1 MTDEYIKDECFDN
14 SIINTTGNND
24 IIDLANNSAPH
35 LDIGALNHILEK
47 SITISS
53 IHHNVSEDI
62 SISDSTRNFIFK
74 SSETSGE
81 SNQINNNN
89 ENSNNDNNISNKSSN
104 SNNLLI
110 QNEINNEENNPL
122 FQDEKSN
129 INISYKLNLQ
139 HMNKQ
144 EIKTEKEKEEDPKIE
159 LNKKKINISKDEN
172 KDLQILKQIQKEK
185 ELIAKEEMLNK
196 KEKELLKREKIVKYL
211 EKKYKVKKH
220 VSMML
225 SKYKKESFQKK
236 TMKNSDMNEDAKE
249 GKIGLEKEEK
259 KTIPCV
265 LGKEYMEIT
274 NKIGGLDLINEEDI
288 KDLKEINLSE
298 CEDLCSMKKNSEGGL
313 NNDNITSSEEKK
325 TDTNKP
331 KNSDNQNYGNSSW
344 KNENVGNCQTDKIKK

>member
-1 MTDEYIKDECFDN
+1 
-14 SIINTTGNND
+14 
-24 IIDLANNSAPH
+24 
-35 LDIGALNHILEK
+35 
-47 SITISS
+47 
-53 IHHNVSEDI
+53 
-62 SISDSTRNFIFK
+62 
-74 SSETSGE
+74 
-81 SNQINNNN
+81 
-89 ENSNNDNNISNKSSN
+89 
-104 SNNLLI
+104 
-110 QNEINNEENNPL
+110 
-122 FQDEKSN
+122 
-129 INISYKLNLQ
+129 
-139 HMNKQ
+139 
-144 EIKTEKEKEEDPKIE
+144 
-159 LNKKKINISKDEN
+159 
-172 KDLQILKQIQKEK
+172 
-185 ELIAKEEMLNK
+185 
-196 KEKELLKREKIVKYL
+196 
-211 EKKYKVKKH
+211 
-220 VSMML
+220 ML

-298 CEDLCSMKKNSEGGL
+298 CEDLCSMKKNSEDGL